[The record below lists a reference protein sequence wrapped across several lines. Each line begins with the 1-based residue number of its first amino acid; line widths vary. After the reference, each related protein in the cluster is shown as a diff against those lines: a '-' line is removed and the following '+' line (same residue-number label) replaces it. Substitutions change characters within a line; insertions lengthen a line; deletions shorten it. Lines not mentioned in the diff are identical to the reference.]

1 MTIEEKPPLDEA
13 LLEHFGVKG
22 MKWGVRKSRPTSN
35 DIRGARAMDAS
46 RRRSIAVQIDKTN
59 LASGKA
65 QDREAKK
72 LSDMSMDYLKNP
84 DRATALRLTKGE
96 KVALTIL
103 AVGVPGIGTAAA
115 AGTAA
120 SRVLVRKAVE
130 KDIKKAN
137 ASS

>member
-46 RRRSIAVQIDKTN
+46 RRRSIAAQVDKTN

-120 SRVLVRKAVE
+120 SRVLVRKAIE

>member
-46 RRRSIAVQIDKTN
+46 RRRSIAAQVDKTN

-115 AGTAA
+115 AGTVA
-120 SRVLVRKAVE
+120 SRVLVRKAIE